1 MRQAGA
7 CDSGYAC
14 AYQNNISWR
23 NENTPM
29 PPLFDPRLV
38 FERLFTNNDD
48 PDLAAGRALRE
59 SCRGSILDL
68 VRDDARALQ
77 AKLGATDRRKVDQ
90 YQSAFGGKYPGVFV
104 GWSQAQPYYRV
115 RVGGFTNR
123 TDATKF
129 LQSIKGD
136 YPDAYIVADRV
147 KTTELT
153 TY

>member
-1 MRQAGA
+1 MKKILLA
-7 CDSGYAC
+7 
-14 AYQNNISWR
+14 IV
-23 NENTPM
+23 
-29 PPLFDPRLV
+29 L
-38 FERLFTNNDD
+38 
-48 PDLAAGRALRE
+48 LAAANVAHAQGITVNEEPTITRMMEVYSSVNKVKMAEQTIDGFR
-59 SCRGSILDL
+59 IQL
-68 VRDDARALQ
+68 VAT
-77 AKLGATDRRKVDQ
+77 TDRRKVDQ

-115 RVGGFTNR
+115 RAGGFTNR
-123 TDATKF
+123 ADAAKF

>member
-1 MRQAGA
+1 MKKILLAIVLIATANLAQAQG
-7 CDSGYAC
+7 
-14 AYQNNISWR
+14 ITV
-23 NENTPM
+23 NEEPAITRMMEVYSSVNKVKMAEQTIDG
-29 PPLFDPRLV
+29 FRIQLV
-38 FERLFTNNDD
+38 AT
-48 PDLAAGRALRE
+48 
-59 SCRGSILDL
+59 
-68 VRDDARALQ
+68 
-77 AKLGATDRRKVDQ
+77 TDRRKVDQ

>member
-1 MRQAGA
+1 MKKILLAIVLIATANLAHAQG
-7 CDSGYAC
+7 
-14 AYQNNISWR
+14 ITV
-23 NENTPM
+23 NEEPTITRMMEVYSSVNKVKMAEQTIDG
-29 PPLFDPRLV
+29 FRIQLV
-38 FERLFTNNDD
+38 AT
-48 PDLAAGRALRE
+48 
-59 SCRGSILDL
+59 
-68 VRDDARALQ
+68 
-77 AKLGATDRRKVDQ
+77 TDRRKVDQ